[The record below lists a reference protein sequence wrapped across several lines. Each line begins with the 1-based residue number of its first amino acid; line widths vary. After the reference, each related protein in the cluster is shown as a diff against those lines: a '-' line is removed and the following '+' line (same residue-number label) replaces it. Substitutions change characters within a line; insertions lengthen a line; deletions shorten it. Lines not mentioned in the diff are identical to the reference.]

1 MLPKISNNAVVP
13 LPQIYTSPQQRI
25 KEALESK
32 ALKAHLKNFTYRHQ
46 SVYQQVTYKNQYVV
60 EDLERFLMKEKM
72 EQMAR
77 NRPGYRRQD
86 LLLAER
92 QAA

>member
-1 MLPKISNNAVVP
+1 
-13 LPQIYTSPQQRI
+13 
-25 KEALESK
+25 
-32 ALKAHLKNFTYRHQ
+32 
-46 SVYQQVTYKNQYVV
+46 VTYKNQYVV
-60 EDLERFLMKEKM
+60 EDLERFLMKEKI